1 MLIRPLLKVL
11 NDLKGSS
18 EASAQ
23 SESETLELL
32 QAELQR
38 KGESGVLKDLVHQD
52 RQYAPVPVTVRRQ
65 NPPC

>member
-18 EASAQ
+18 EASTQ
-23 SESETLELL
+23 SDAETIELL

-38 KGESGVLKDLVHQD
+38 KGESGRLEDLISQD